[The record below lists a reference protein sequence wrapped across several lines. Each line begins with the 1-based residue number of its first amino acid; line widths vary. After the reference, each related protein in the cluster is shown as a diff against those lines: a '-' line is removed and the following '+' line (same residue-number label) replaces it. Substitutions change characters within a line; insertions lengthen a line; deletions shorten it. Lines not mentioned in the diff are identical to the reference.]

1 MSKLLPLHNGRK
13 AQTGSSAFF
22 CMTHTLRFHCIVVV
36 AMAWI
41 ACVSTTP
48 AYSLENKKPQ
58 VRLKGISI
66 KSIDWWNKT
75 AQTELSILVDN
86 PGPAFKL
93 KELSYRLKF
102 NDQQAAEGK
111 YDKEIEL
118 PARASTA
125 VKLPCVIDLSAVP
138 GVAWSVISEGF
149 DVRYQFDTEFTIPL
163 FPPLS
168 PRIKTTI
175 NGDLSLTET
184 VSGWSAR
191 VKERITGN

>member
-1 MSKLLPLHNGRK
+1 
-13 AQTGSSAFF
+13 
-22 CMTHTLRFHCIVVV
+22 V
-36 AMAWI
+36 AWI

-48 AYSLENKKPQ
+48 AYFLENKKPQ
-58 VRLKGISI
+58 VHLKGISI

-75 AQTELSILVDN
+75 ARTELSILVDN
-86 PGPAFKL
+86 PGPAVKL
-93 KELSYRLKF
+93 KELHYRLKL

-125 VKLPCVIDLSAVP
+125 VELPCVIDLSSVP
-138 GVAWSVISEGF
+138 GVTWSVISEGF
-149 DVRYQFDTEFTIPL
+149 DVRYQFDTEFTVPL

-168 PRIKTTI
+168 PKIKTTI
-175 NGDLSLTET
+175 NGDLSLSDT

-191 VKERITGN
+191 IKERITGN